1 MIIIGI
7 TGTLG
12 AGKGTIV
19 EYLIS
24 KGFHHYSA
32 REFLISKLKER
43 GLEINRDSM
52 TQIANKLRKEFG
64 PAYVIDKLYDNAV
77 LQGENCVIESIRTIG
92 EVEMLRKKDN
102 FYLFAV
108 DADQNLRYSRIKQR
122 KSHTDDISFEKF
134 VSDEEREM
142 NSKDE
147 NSQNLRATIERADFV
162 FQNNKSIEDLN
173 IKIEEV
179 LVKILKENNK

>member
-1 MIIIGI
+1 
-7 TGTLG
+7 
-12 AGKGTIV
+12 
-19 EYLIS
+19 
-24 KGFHHYSA
+24 
-32 REFLISKLKER
+32 
-43 GLEINRDSM
+43 
-52 TQIANKLRKEFG
+52 
-64 PAYVIDKLYDNAV
+64 
-77 LQGENCVIESIRTIG
+77 
-92 EVEMLRKKDN
+92 MLRKKDN

-162 FQNNKSIEDLN
+162 FQNNSTIEALNKSV
-173 IKIEEV
+173 EEV
-179 LVKILKENNK
+179 LDKILNKIN

>member
-52 TQIANKLRKEFG
+52 TQIANKLRKEYG
-64 PAYVIDKLYDNAV
+64 PAYVIDSLYDNAV

-122 KSHTDDISFEKF
+122 KSQTDNISFEKF
-134 VSDEEREM
+134 ISDEEREM
-142 NSKDE
+142 NSLDE
-147 NSQNLRATIERADFV
+147 NSQNLRATIERADYV
-162 FQNNKSIEDLN
+162 FQNNSTIEALNKSV
-173 IKIEEV
+173 EEV
-179 LVKILKENNK
+179 LDKILNKIN